1 MIFISG
7 SGSNINLLAR
17 YIVVVGDFYD
27 MTTTS
32 LLVENIV
39 TRRIKITL
47 NLTWKTRG
55 NPEDDLIK
63 CKQNNLFMRMRRDD
77 LLHKRVGRFNPPV
90 TPCTCTLLILIT
102 YNSVFGFNVFYYGC
116 RPVSPVH

>member
-1 MIFISG
+1 M

-17 YIVVVGDFYD
+17 YLMVVGDFYD

-55 NPEDDLIK
+55 KPEDDLIK
-63 CKQNNLFMRMRRDD
+63 CKQNL
-77 LLHKRVGRFNPPV
+77 
-90 TPCTCTLLILIT
+90 
-102 YNSVFGFNVFYYGC
+102 
-116 RPVSPVH
+116 